1 MPDEDK
7 IFNLVALRIW
17 WRHVHTLLTTTDHS
31 NKMYLLKCENFG
43 VDIRSPITPIL
54 FVTRFSRVFSFGY
67 FHVLSSLFP
76 PGLFMLVIEHSTILC
91 DIEILTLT
99 SICTNYV
106 AWRRQ
111 FPSLTH
117 SLRTHKLNRTE
128 IFSTSAFEFRA
139 EYSQINL

>member
-1 MPDEDK
+1 MPDGDK

-17 WRHVHTLLTTTDHS
+17 WRHVHTLLTTTYHS

-43 VDIRSPITPIL
+43 VDKRYPITLIL

-67 FHVLSSLFP
+67 FHVLRSLFP
-76 PGLFMLVIEHSTILC
+76 PELLIFVIEHSTILC

-111 FPSLTH
+111 FQSLTH

-128 IFSTSAFEFRA
+128 KFASAFKFCA